1 MSEQPSEERRDDEVG
16 TSLPG
21 MIADMGR
28 DAGSSGDDGHDPD
41 AEETPDHVTVGRDD
55 AEADAE
61 RSGADPG
68 AV

>member
-21 MIADMGR
+21 MLSDLGR
-28 DAGSSGDDGHDPD
+28 DAGSSDGAPDPD